1 MNNNNEGGKWFG
13 LSLMTV
19 ILKSSPYDASAQC
32 SEYAQQ
38 DT

>member
-1 MNNNNEGGKWFG
+1 MNNNKRRWKWFG
-13 LSLMTV
+13 LSLMAV

-32 SEYAQQ
+32 CEYAQQ